1 MIAYTKLIVSH
12 PYVCPAS
19 LLDAVTA
26 CMRSIPAN
34 VLNEEVLVTT
44 METRI
49 TAMETRQQLG
59 VSIPRNQVSLV
70 RGNNFK
76 NKVHYEMVV
85 R

>member
-1 MIAYTKLIVSH
+1 MIAITKLIVSH

-34 VLNEEVLVTT
+34 VPNEDVIITT
-44 METRI
+44 
-49 TAMETRQQLG
+49 METRQQLG
-59 VSIPRNQVSLV
+59 VSIPRNHVSLV
-70 RGNNFK
+70 RGNDFQ
-76 NKVHYEMVV
+76 NKVRYEMVV